1 MKIIIIGGVA
11 AGMSAA
17 AKAKRMHKD
26 AEIIVYEMTEEVSF
40 GACGLP
46 YFVGNFFENP
56 NQMIARTKEQFAD
69 SGILVHTKHQVTA
82 LHPQTKTIR
91 VKSLKTDQ
99 EFDDQ
104 YDKVMIATGASAV
117 VPPFDNKDLVNI
129 FTLKSMQDGVALK
142 EIAMKPDY
150 KRVVVIGGGYIGM
163 EVVEA
168 MQNLGKEV
176 RLIQADSRVLPETFD
191 EEITEIMTEEILRKG
206 VLLHTE
212 ERVQGFVGEMRVER
226 VITDQGQYPA
236 DIVVIATGVRPN
248 TQFLKETGITMLE
261 NGALVINGHG
271 ETSLPD
277 VYAAGDCATVY
288 HLVKKQSV
296 YIPLAT
302 TANKL
307 GRIVGENL
315 VDHNSHFPGTLG
327 SACIK
332 VLDLEAGRT
341 GLSEKE
347 AKELELS
354 YNTIMIRDKNQTNY
368 YPGQVDIHVK
378 LIYDAKTKVILGG
391 QIIGKQGAVLRVD
404 VLAAAIH
411 NKMTT
416 EDLGMLD
423 LCYSPPFSRT
433 WDVLNIAGNVAK

>member
-17 AKAKRMHKD
+17 AKAKRMYKE
-26 AEIIVYEMTEEVSF
+26 AEIIVYEMTEEVSL

-46 YFVGNFFENP
+46 YFVGNFFEDP
-56 NQMIARTKEQFAD
+56 NQMIARTKEQFAE
-69 SGILVHTKHQVTA
+69 SGIQVQTKHQVIA
-82 LHPQTKTIR
+82 LDTQSKTIR
-91 VKSLKTDQ
+91 VKELETEQ

-104 YDKVMIATGASAV
+104 YDKVMIATGAHAV
-117 VPPFDNKDLVNI
+117 VPPFENKDLVNI
-129 FTLKSMQDGVALK
+129 FTLKSLQDGLALK
-142 EIAMKPDY
+142 EKAMSHDY

-163 EVVEA
+163 EIVEA
-168 MQNLGKEV
+168 MHALGKEV
-176 RLIQADSRVLPETFD
+176 RLIQSDNRVLPETFD

-206 VLLHTE
+206 VLLHVE
-212 ERVQGFVGEMRVER
+212 ERVKGFIGEKHVEG
-226 VITDQGQYPA
+226 VITNRGEYPA
-236 DIVVIATGVRPN
+236 DIVVVATGVRPN
-248 TQFLKETGITMLE
+248 TQFLKETGIEMLE
-261 NGALVINGHG
+261 NGAIVINGHG
-271 ETSLPD
+271 ETSLSD
-277 VYAAGDCATVY
+277 VYAAGDCATIY

-302 TANKL
+302 TANKQ

-315 VDHNSHFPGTLG
+315 VGHTSKFPGTLG

-347 AKELELS
+347 AKELGLF
-354 YNTIMIRDKNQTNY
+354 YKTVMIRDKNQTNY

-378 LIYDAKTKVILGG
+378 LIYDAETKVILGG

-416 EDLGMLD
+416 EELGMLD

-433 WDVLNIAGNVAK
+433 WDVLNKAGNVAK